1 MLKTTPKLVTTSIH
15 FWVLLKL
22 PSKMN
27 YDESFSSDQKS
38 VYLNVIQTIVN
49 YKDNWRLLNN
59 LPQALGSL
67 EKLNELNY
75 AMKYSSGFEF
85 MSDDKKTRLVQLIV
99 DVLNNSYEY
108 IKENIIK
115 QNLIIQREELYDLEN
130 KYPG

>member
-1 MLKTTPKLVTTSIH
+1 
-15 FWVLLKL
+15 
-22 PSKMN
+22 MN

-75 AMKYSSGFEF
+75 AMKYSSGFEL

>member
-59 LPQALGSL
+59 LPQALGSV

-75 AMKYSSGFEF
+75 AMKYSSGFEL